1 MKQAGACPEPD
12 LILGRPVPTGC
23 RFTSY
28 LKLLPAGGTQE
39 VLAVGMPEHVQSQ
52 FVRATE
58 GLVTLCTL
66 VDLFRVEASHML
78 FHLAV
83 KTNAQGGCSGQKKGS
98 DLAMTLEGANAPPRT
113 LSSLASCPV
122 SREDCPQ

>member
-58 GLVTLCTL
+58 GLVTLRTL

-83 KTNAQGGCSGQKKGS
+83 KTRGCSGQKKGS